1 MVDEALGSGRP
12 DTRARTFPAAEGI
25 VRAVGTAAAPY
36 GFAVRYS
43 PADLAGQW
51 HDVVPL
57 GDGRVGVL
65 LGCCTD
71 PEIAHGM
78 RSAARSALLET
89 ADPVRSL
96 DSVTG
101 SAVSALCAVIDAET
115 VGYSGHGHS
124 DAAVASPDTPD
135 STVHHADGKHA
146 DDKHADG
153 KHADGQ
159 LVVAPLAP
167 GATVLM
173 CTGPIGQA
181 AAVLDGCE
189 SMHPDQVADQV
200 IERLGGSGIATV
212 LYRHPPEAL
221 TVTLAAHPAGL
232 AVSRG
237 RLRRWLAAAGVDAES
252 SADILLAV
260 GEATANATEHAVV
273 GADHEVVITVTAAIT
288 GSRLG
293 LTVSDDGV
301 WKPAP
306 VSPGHRGHGIPLI
319 NALVDSAEL
328 ATTPEGTTVEMV
340 KELRP

>member
-1 MVDEALGSGRP
+1 VVDEALGSGRP
-12 DTRARTFPAAEGI
+12 DTRARTSPPPEGT
-25 VRAVGTAAAPY
+25 VRAAGSAAAPH
-36 GFAVRYS
+36 GFSVRYA

-51 HDVVPL
+51 HDVVTL
-57 GDGRVGVL
+57 DDGRVGVL
-65 LGCCTD
+65 VGCCTD
-71 PEIAHGM
+71 PEIARGM

-96 DSVTG
+96 DCVTG
-101 SAVSALCAVIDAET
+101 SSVSAVCAVIDDET
-115 VGYSGHGHS
+115 IGYSGHGDANTAIATPDATS
-124 DAAVASPDTPD
+124 DATSYTQGPAVQ
-135 STVHHADGKHA
+135 HANGR
-146 DDKHADG
+146 
-153 KHADGQ
+153 

-167 GATVLM
+167 GSTVLL
-173 CTGPIGQA
+173 CTGQIGQA

-189 SMHPDQVADQV
+189 SMHPEQVADQV
-200 IERLGGSGIATV
+200 IDRLGSGIATV
-212 LYRHPPEAL
+212 LYRHPPVPL

-273 GADHEVVITVTAAIT
+273 GADHDVAITVTATIT
-288 GSRLG
+288 GSRLR
-293 LTVSDDGV
+293 LTVCDDGV
-301 WKPAP
+301 WKPPPA
-306 VSPGHRGHGIPLI
+306 SSGHRGHGIPLI

-328 ATTPEGTTVEMV
+328 TTTPEGTTVEMV